1 MIVKVLITT
10 PGRVGESAIK
20 SSRTLVDVPIAEVR
34 AGHGDIDEIL
44 KVIDAESTMIDV
56 STSKVVLLLM

>member
-1 MIVKVLITT
+1 MLTSVL
-10 PGRVGESAIK
+10 GRVGESAIK

-44 KVIDAESTMIDV
+44 KVIDAESTIIELAE
-56 STSKVVLLLM
+56 SKVMSLLT

>member
-1 MIVKVLITT
+1 M
-10 PGRVGESAIK
+10 GESAIK